1 MAEPD
6 LSGCT
11 VWLTRPAERAEPW
24 RQALVAA
31 GATVEVVPLLCIAPP
46 DDEAA
51 AAAGLARA
59 QQADC
64 VIATSANA
72 VASLARL
79 CPGWRPRGWLIAV
92 GAATAEAL
100 AEQTGKPVAT
110 PATSNSEGLLAIPEL
125 AEVAD
130 RRIAVLA
137 GHGGRAE
144 LVDAL
149 TARGAQVDKI
159 ALYRRCPAAI
169 APAQLD
175 ALLAGS
181 DALVITSSESWQY
194 LIERLTADQRKALG
208 RLGLVAASRRVVQQ
222 AGYDIDWSVEPVVIE
237 RMDASGAVI
246 ALDRIWSARR
256 Q

>member
-24 RQALVAA
+24 RQALIAA
-31 GATVEVVPLLCIAPP
+31 GAKVVVEPLLCIAPP
-46 DDEAA
+46 DDEPA

-59 QQADC
+59 EQADC

-72 VASLARL
+72 VAGIARL
-79 CPGWRPRGWLIAV
+79 RPGWCPRGRLIAV
-92 GAATAEAL
+92 GTATAEAL
-100 AEQTGKPVAT
+100 VEQTGKRVAT
-110 PATSNSEGLLAIPEL
+110 PATSNSEGLLAMPEL

-144 LVDAL
+144 LADTLA
-149 TARGAQVDKI
+149 ARGAQIDKI
-159 ALYRRCPAAI
+159 ALYRRCSAAI
-169 APAQLD
+169 APARIDELIGG
-175 ALLAGS
+175 A
-181 DALVITSSESWQY
+181 DALVITSSESWQN
-194 LIERLTADQRKALG
+194 LSERLTADQRRALG